1 LEDKWQSGMV
11 TQMEADI
18 EAVNSA
24 VKQTLI
30 WQNRSIVTLDYD
42 DKYTTRNPIQ
52 LPTTPIAE

>member
-1 LEDKWQSGMV
+1 MTHIQNSGALRLEDKWQSGMV

-30 WQNRSIVTLDYD
+30 
-42 DKYTTRNPIQ
+42 
-52 LPTTPIAE
+52 